1 MEGSYPSI
9 RVVPRVKVKPR
20 PFLGDVVFLYYFL
33 GGMKMSHLM
42 ERLTEKQRTEVKR
55 QMAIYSQGVQEI
67 IPTEELEIKIAK
79 SIIENRPL
87 KVKLGLDPSAPD
99 VHLGHTVV
107 LNKLRQFQE
116 NGHTIQLIIGDFTG
130 KIGDPTGKSIARKQL
145 TDEDVKHNAK
155 TYFEQFGKI
164 MDMSKVELH
173 FNSQWLS
180 KLNFEEVIQ
189 LAGKI
194 TVARLLERDDFE
206 ERIAFGKPISLHEFF
221 YPLMQGYDSV
231 ILECDI
237 ELGGTDQHFNI
248 LMGRHFQEKF
258 GKDKQVALLMPLI
271 EGLDG
276 VEKMSKSKKNYIG
289 IDESPQEMYGKAMSI
304 PDELMDKYFELV
316 TDLTPV
322 QIQKIKEEIKSGILH
337 PRDAKMLL
345 GKTIVRMYHGL
356 EAAEQ
361 AEQHFI
367 QVFQQGSIPDEI
379 PVIEW
384 RGNEEISVID
394 LLVNVKLF
402 QSKSEARR
410 MIENR
415 GIKINGEK
423 VRDVQQQISITDGL
437 IIQVGKRKFV
447 KMIIQS

>member
-1 MEGSYPSI
+1 
-9 RVVPRVKVKPR
+9 
-20 PFLGDVVFLYYFL
+20 
-33 GGMKMSHLM
+33 MSKLVGQLTA
-42 ERLTEKQRTEVKR
+42 EQLTELKR

-67 IPTEELEIKIAK
+67 IPMEELEDKVAK

-87 KVKLGLDPSAPD
+87 KIKLGLDPSAPD

-107 LNKLRQFQE
+107 LNKIRQFQD

-130 KIGDPTGKSIARKQL
+130 KIGDPTGKSVARKQL
-145 TDEDVKHNAK
+145 TDEEVKHNAK

-164 MDMSKVELH
+164 VDMDKVELH
-173 FNSQWLS
+173 YNSTWLS
-180 KLNFEEVIQ
+180 KLNFEDVIQ

-231 ILECDI
+231 ELECDI

-258 GKDKQVALLMPLI
+258 GKDKQVAMLMPLL

-304 PDELMDKYFELV
+304 PDELMNKYFELV
-316 TDLTPV
+316 TDLPSD
-322 QIQKIKEEIKSGILH
+322 QIQKIKEELKAGTLH

-345 GKTIVRMYHGL
+345 GKTIVRMYHGE

-367 QVFQQGSIPDEI
+367 SVFRQGLIPDEI
-379 PVIEW
+379 PVVQWE
-384 RGNEEISVID
+384 GKDEINVID
-394 LLVNVKLF
+394 LLVDLNMLH
-402 QSKSEARR
+402 SKSEARR
-410 MIENR
+410 MIDNR
-415 GIKINGEK
+415 GVRINGEK
-423 VRDVQQQISITDGL
+423 IEDPQLQISIVNDL
-437 IIQVGKRKFV
+437 IIQVGKRKFI
-447 KMIIQS
+447 KIKI

>member
-1 MEGSYPSI
+1 
-9 RVVPRVKVKPR
+9 
-20 PFLGDVVFLYYFL
+20 
-33 GGMKMSHLM
+33 MSKLV
-42 ERLTEKQRTEVKR
+42 EQLTDEQSTELKR
-55 QMAIYSQGVQEI
+55 QMSIYSQGVQDI
-67 IPTEELEIKIAK
+67 IPIEELEEKVAK

-87 KVKLGLDPSAPD
+87 KIKLGLDPSAPD

-107 LNKLRQFQE
+107 LNKIRQFQD

-130 KIGDPTGKSIARKQL
+130 KIGDPTGKSVARKQL
-145 TDEDVKHNAK
+145 TDEEVKHNAK

-164 MDMSKVELH
+164 VDMEKVELH
-173 FNSQWLS
+173 YNSIWLS
-180 KLNFEEVIQ
+180 KLNFEDVIQ

-231 ILECDI
+231 QLECDI

-258 GKDKQVALLMPLI
+258 GKEKQVAILMPLL

-304 PDELMDKYFELV
+304 PDELMNKYFELV
-316 TDLTPV
+316 TDLPSE
-322 QIQKIKEEIKSGILH
+322 QIQTIKEELKAGTLH

-345 GKTIVRMYHGL
+345 GKTIVRMYHGEDL
-356 EAAEQ
+356 AEQ

-367 QVFQQGSIPDEI
+367 SVFQQGLIPDEI
-379 PVIEW
+379 PVVKWE
-384 RGNEEISVID
+384 GKTEINVID
-394 LLVNVKLF
+394 LLVELNMLN
-402 QSKSEARR
+402 SKSEARR

-415 GIKINGEK
+415 GVRINGEK
-423 VRDVQQQISITDGL
+423 IEDPQLPISIVDDLT
-437 IIQVGKRKFV
+437 IQVGKRKFV
-447 KMIIQS
+447 KVKI

>member
-1 MEGSYPSI
+1 
-9 RVVPRVKVKPR
+9 
-20 PFLGDVVFLYYFL
+20 
-33 GGMKMSHLM
+33 MSNLM
-42 ERLTEKQRTEVKR
+42 ERMTEKQRTEVKR

-79 SIIENRPL
+79 SLVENRPL
-87 KVKLGLDPSAPD
+87 KIKLGLDPSAPD

-130 KIGDPTGKSIARKQL
+130 KIGDPTGKSVARKQL

-173 FNSQWLS
+173 YNSQWLS
-180 KLNFEEVIQ
+180 KLKFEDVIQ

-194 TVARLLERDDFE
+194 TVARLMERDDFE

-248 LMGRHFQEKF
+248 LMGRHFQETF
-258 GKDKQVALLMPLI
+258 GKEKQVALLMPLL

-289 IDESPQEMYGKAMSI
+289 IDESPNEMYGKAMSI

-316 TDLTPV
+316 TDLAPV
-322 QIQKIKEEIKSGILH
+322 QIQKIKEEIKSGKLH

-361 AEQHFI
+361 AEQYFI
-367 QVFQQGSIPDEI
+367 QVFQQGSLPEEI
-379 PVIEW
+379 PVIKW
-384 RGNEEISVID
+384 RGNDEISVVD

-402 QSKSEARR
+402 QSKGEARR

-415 GIKINGEK
+415 GVKINGEK
-423 VRDVQQQISITDGL
+423 VEDAQLQITITNGL
-437 IIQVGKRKFV
+437 IVQVGKRKFV
-447 KMIIQS
+447 KITLS

>member
-1 MEGSYPSI
+1 
-9 RVVPRVKVKPR
+9 
-20 PFLGDVVFLYYFL
+20 
-33 GGMKMSHLM
+33 MSHLM

-356 EAAEQ
+356 DAAEQ

-384 RGNEEISVID
+384 RGNEEISIID